1 MYKKLLIFF
10 LLSLQFLVVLGCS
23 DRNSPEYAVNEI
35 IKYYNNGDAVSFWNM
50 VVPEERYAV
59 SSNMAAN
66 IDNYD
71 LFSIM
76 SYALKKDNI
85 SPDNLSSEE
94 YLYGSFKIILGDKD
108 MEFVS
113 IEEIDDTTYSANVK
127 LGEKYAVIP
136 LKLVDGKWY
145 LKIRKSI
152 KAHFG

>member
-10 LLSLQFLVVLGCS
+10 LLSLQFLVVSGCS

-108 MEFVS
+108 MEFAS

-145 LKIRKSI
+145 MKIRK
-152 KAHFG
+152 

>member
-136 LKLVDGKWY
+136 LKLVYGKWY
-145 LKIRKSI
+145 MKIRK
-152 KAHFG
+152 

>member
-10 LLSLQFLVVLGCS
+10 LLSLQFLVILGCS

-145 LKIRKSI
+145 MKIRK
-152 KAHFG
+152 

>member
-66 IDNYD
+66 IENYD

-76 SYALKKDNI
+76 SYALNKDNI
-85 SPDNLSSEE
+85 TPDNLSSEE

-136 LKLVDGKWY
+136 LKLVDGRWY
-145 LKIRKSI
+145 MKIKE
-152 KAHFG
+152 

>member
-85 SPDNLSSEE
+85 TPDNLSSEE

-145 LKIRKSI
+145 MKIRK
-152 KAHFG
+152 

>member
-66 IDNYD
+66 IENYD

-145 LKIRKSI
+145 MKIRK
-152 KAHFG
+152 

>member
-136 LKLVDGKWY
+136 LKFVDGKWY
-145 LKIRKSI
+145 MKIRK
-152 KAHFG
+152 

>member
-10 LLSLQFLVVLGCS
+10 LLSLQFLFVLGCS

-145 LKIRKSI
+145 MKIRK
-152 KAHFG
+152 

>member
-35 IKYYNNGDAVSFWNM
+35 IKYYNNGDALSFWNM

-145 LKIRKSI
+145 MKIRK
-152 KAHFG
+152 

>member
-1 MYKKLLIFF
+1 MYKKLLVFF

-136 LKLVDGKWY
+136 LKLVDGRWY
-145 LKIRKSI
+145 MKIKE
-152 KAHFG
+152 

>member
-35 IKYYNNGDAVSFWNM
+35 IKYYNNGDALSFWNM

-85 SPDNLSSEE
+85 SSDNLSSEE

-145 LKIRKSI
+145 MKIRK
-152 KAHFG
+152 

>member
-35 IKYYNNGDAVSFWNM
+35 IKYYNNGDAVSFWDM

-76 SYALKKDNI
+76 AYALNKDNI
-85 SPDNLSSEE
+85 TPDNLSSEE

-145 LKIRKSI
+145 MKIRK
-152 KAHFG
+152 

>member
-76 SYALKKDNI
+76 AYALNKDNI
-85 SPDNLSSEE
+85 TPDNLSSEE

-145 LKIRKSI
+145 MKIRK
-152 KAHFG
+152 

>member
-66 IDNYD
+66 IENYD

-136 LKLVDGKWY
+136 LKLVEGKWY
-145 LKIRKSI
+145 MKIRK
-152 KAHFG
+152 

>member
-145 LKIRKSI
+145 MKIKE
-152 KAHFG
+152 

>member
-145 LKIRKSI
+145 MKII
-152 KAHFG
+152 K

>member
-50 VVPEERYAV
+50 VVPEDRYAV

-127 LGEKYAVIP
+127 LGERYAVIP

-145 LKIRKSI
+145 MKIRK
-152 KAHFG
+152 

>member
-1 MYKKLLIFF
+1 MYEKLLIFF

-35 IKYYNNGDAVSFWNM
+35 IKYYNNGDALSFWNM

-76 SYALKKDNI
+76 AYALNKDNI

-145 LKIRKSI
+145 MKIRK
-152 KAHFG
+152 

>member
-35 IKYYNNGDAVSFWNM
+35 IKYYNNGDAVSFFNM
-50 VVPEERYAV
+50 LVPEERYAV

-145 LKIRKSI
+145 MKIRK
-152 KAHFG
+152 

>member
-71 LFSIM
+71 LFSTM

-145 LKIRKSI
+145 MKIRK
-152 KAHFG
+152 

>member
-23 DRNSPEYAVNEI
+23 DRNSPKYAVNEI

-76 SYALKKDNI
+76 SYALNKDNI

-113 IEEIDDTTYSANVK
+113 LEKIDDTTYSVSVK

-145 LKIRKSI
+145 MKIK
-152 KAHFG
+152 K

>member
-1 MYKKLLIFF
+1 MNVYKKIFLSFHLII
-10 LLSLQFLVVLGCS
+10 LFLVFSGCS
-23 DRNSPEYAVNEI
+23 NKNSPEYAVNEI
-35 IKYYNNGDAVSFWNM
+35 IKYYNNGDVLSFWNM
-50 VVPEERYAV
+50 VVPEEKYAV

-76 SYALKKDNI
+76 AYALNKDNI
-85 SPDNLSSEE
+85 TPDNLSSED

-113 IEEIDDTTYSANVK
+113 LEKIDDTTYYGSVK

-145 LKIRKSI
+145 MKIKE
-152 KAHFG
+152 

>member
-1 MYKKLLIFF
+1 MYKKLLVFF

-145 LKIRKSI
+145 MKII
-152 KAHFG
+152 K

>member
-59 SSNMAAN
+59 SSNMATN

-145 LKIRKSI
+145 MKIRK
-152 KAHFG
+152 

>member
-23 DRNSPEYAVNEI
+23 DRNSPEYTVNEI

-145 LKIRKSI
+145 MKIRK
-152 KAHFG
+152 

>member
-127 LGEKYAVIP
+127 LGEK
-136 LKLVDGKWY
+136 
-145 LKIRKSI
+145 
-152 KAHFG
+152 

>member
-1 MYKKLLIFF
+1 MYKKLLVFF

-59 SSNMAAN
+59 SSNMAVN

-145 LKIRKSI
+145 MKIRK
-152 KAHFG
+152 

>member
-85 SPDNLSSEE
+85 SSDNLSSEE

-145 LKIRKSI
+145 MKIRK
-152 KAHFG
+152 

>member
-66 IDNYD
+66 IENYD

-85 SPDNLSSEE
+85 TPDNLSSEE

-145 LKIRKSI
+145 MKIRK
-152 KAHFG
+152 

>member
-1 MYKKLLIFF
+1 MYKKLLVFF
-10 LLSLQFLVVLGCS
+10 LLSLQFLVILGCS

-145 LKIRKSI
+145 MKII
-152 KAHFG
+152 K

>member
-1 MYKKLLIFF
+1 MNVYKKIFLSFPLII
-10 LLSLQFLVVLGCS
+10 LFLVFSGCS
-23 DRNSPEYAVNEI
+23 NKNSPEYAVNEI
-35 IKYYNNGDAVSFWNM
+35 IKYYNNGDVLSFWNM
-50 VVPEERYAV
+50 VVPEEKYAV

-76 SYALKKDNI
+76 SYALNKDNI
-85 SPDNLSSEE
+85 TPDNLSSEE

-113 IEEIDDTTYSANVK
+113 LEKIDDTTYYGSVK

-145 LKIRKSI
+145 MKIKE
-152 KAHFG
+152 

>member
-85 SPDNLSSEE
+85 SLDNLSSEE

-145 LKIRKSI
+145 MKIRK
-152 KAHFG
+152 